1 MLDALKSLLPL
12 LIIVGLVGAGLY
24 WKSKTNHDKV
34 IAAVSAIA
42 PPTTASAVD
51 TISATAGVLSAA
63 TAAPG
68 AVSVHPTGPTIIN
81 VHAPAPPPSAA
92 PVTTAAS
99 TVVVTSVAL
108 PDGCQLAN
116 KAGCPGAVLLTGLPA
131 GSDYLARG
139 FAIEAIGLLFP
150 PGSDERNWVIAN
162 VDNANGLDLET
173 DPLIG
178 ACHPVGL
185 YLDRASGAMIPRVV
199 PGSNAIAG
207 TVAAP
212 SRDRNGAVLYATVAQ
227 ATAHWGALANP
238 TTNSGGVFLATKQG

>member
-12 LIIVGLVGAGLY
+12 IIIAGLIGGGMY
-24 WKSKTNHDKV
+24 WKTHHTGEKV
-34 IAAVSAIA
+34 IAAIKSAA
-42 PPTTASAVD
+42 PATTASAVD
-51 TISATAGVLSAA
+51 TIAATAGVLSAA
-63 TAAPG
+63 PAPG
-68 AVSVHPTGPTIIN
+68 AVSVHPSGPTIIN
-81 VHAPAPPPSAA
+81 VHAPTPPPAAA
-92 PVTTAAS
+92 PVTTDAS
-99 TVVVTSVAL
+99 TVAVTSIAL

-131 GSDYLARG
+131 GSAYLATA
-139 FAIEAIGLLFP
+139 FALEAIGLLFP
-150 PGSDERNWVIAN
+150 PGSDERNWAIAN

-173 DPLIG
+173 DPMIG

-207 TVAAP
+207 TMAAP

-227 ATAHWGALANP
+227 ATAHWGGLANP
-238 TTNSGGVFLATKQG
+238 TTNSGGGFLATKLG